1 MVGLIAASLEPGL
14 FSNLVSNE
22 VLESLG
28 DLLNGPLIFRAT
40 PDLFCL
46 DLYKYVDIDRL
57 EAMAAPTAI
66 EKGRKATFVAP
77 KAP

>member
-1 MVGLIAASLEPGL
+1 VGLIGASLEPGL

-22 VLESLG
+22 VLGSLG
-28 DLLNGPLIFRAT
+28 ELLNGPLIFRTT

-46 DLYKYVDIDRL
+46 DLYKYFDIDRL
-57 EAMAAPTAI
+57 EALAKPTVI
-66 EKGRKATFVAP
+66 ERGQKATLEAP